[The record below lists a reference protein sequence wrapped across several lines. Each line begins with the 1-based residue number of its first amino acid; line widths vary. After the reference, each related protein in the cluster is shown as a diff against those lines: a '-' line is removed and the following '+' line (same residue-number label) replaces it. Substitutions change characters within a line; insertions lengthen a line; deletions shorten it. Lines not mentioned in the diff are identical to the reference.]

1 MAAKQRDYRLEYA
14 KRKARA
20 VIKERET
27 KRGKPLSESYRKRI
41 ERGLLKG
48 KSLQQSRGHIAKEH
62 IDRKEKEIAKLGLT
76 RSQYRAVKDWSERRQ
91 GIVKDHDFEVQEVI
105 DITIANGFDWF
116 LNYRKIWNAA
126 RHTYI
131 VENRRGTYA
140 SRGMTYLEELTR
152 QSDAPELSWLYYH

>member
-1 MAAKQRDYRLEYA
+1 MAANRNYKAEYA

-20 VIKERET
+20 VIKEREA

-48 KSLQQSRGHIAKEH
+48 KTLQQSRGHKAQEH
-62 IDRKEKEIAKLGLT
+62 VERKEREIEQFGLT
-76 RSQYRAVKDWSERRQ
+76 RSQLRAVKDWSERRQ
-91 GIVKDHDFEVQEVI
+91 NLIKDHDFEVQEVI
-105 DITIANGFDWF
+105 DITIVNGFDWF

-152 QSDAPELSWLYYH
+152 QSEAPELSWLYYH